1 MIIRFDIVGCVKYQ
15 DAEIHSTNVIWQDQ
29 PKTESDERRRLKSN
43 LTQTIR
49 VGIQKVGNAFNGRVY
64 H

>member
-15 DAEIHSTNVIWQDQ
+15 DAEIHSTNVM
-29 PKTESDERRRLKSN
+29 SDERRRLKSN

-49 VGIQKVGNAFNGRVY
+49 VGIQKVGNAFNGRLY